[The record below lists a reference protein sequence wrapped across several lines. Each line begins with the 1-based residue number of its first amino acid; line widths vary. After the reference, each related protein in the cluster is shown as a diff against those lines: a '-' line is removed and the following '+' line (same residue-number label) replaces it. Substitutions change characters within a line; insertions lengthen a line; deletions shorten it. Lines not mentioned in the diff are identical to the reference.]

1 MVAQADRGPVG
12 CGRRLALVT
21 HHEPAEL
28 PEWESGTV
36 AVLTTGGGEPHAIPV
51 STCVRAGPRA
61 VLFALG
67 AGRESLARLREDRRC
82 ALTLLGAGDVA
93 VTAIGHA
100 TVVAD
105 PLDAETRVVA
115 VRVGVE
121 RIQDHWQDNFAI
133 EAGVHWRWTNPEAA
147 ERDEAIRAA
156 LEALAAEG

>member
-1 MVAQADRGPVG
+1 M
-12 CGRRLALVT
+12 T

-28 PEWESGTV
+28 PEWAPGTV
-36 AVLTTGGGEPHAIPV
+36 AVLSTGGGEPHAIPV

-61 VLFALG
+61 VLFALA

-93 VTAIGHA
+93 VTAVGHA

-105 PLDAETRVVA
+105 PLDAASGVVA

-121 RIQDHWQDNFAI
+121 RIQEHWQDSFAI
-133 EAGVHWRWTNPEAA
+133 EAGVRWRWTDPDAA
-147 ERDEAIRAA
+147 ARDEAVRSA
-156 LEALAAEG
+156 LEELAARG